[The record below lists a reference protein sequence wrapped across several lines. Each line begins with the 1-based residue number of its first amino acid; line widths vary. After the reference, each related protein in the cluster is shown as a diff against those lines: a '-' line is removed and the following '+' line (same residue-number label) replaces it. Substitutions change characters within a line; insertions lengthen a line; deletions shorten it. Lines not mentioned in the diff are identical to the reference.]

1 MSEFD
6 FLTAGEIETLAFA
19 SAKKEAAEA
28 RADVIEPVQTEL
40 QKGDAA
46 EFPVPIQP
54 EQAKEAGIPDQ
65 STVQEHRVPVFTQEE
80 QEKEKL
86 RAEFEAAPVLDSFDK
101 HGRIDLHNPITT
113 KLSTYKGVVICNAI
127 VKGDYSFIL
136 NPKLREKI
144 ENIGRVSS
152 DPERHRKSLALAA
165 YIFNMGLNNGQTV
178 GYVFDHIDE
187 YIQPGGFF
195 GNSGTVDGAYDHIR
209 NVMTLKPLDNDVT
222 DPFKDKF
229 WTKPVRET
237 KFAVWTSAMAENV
250 AAGVFEVP
258 AFFIGGNMKYNPI
271 CLGLGY
277 LYELGTP
284 GATQMQENMGMN
296 FAARQAARSREIED
310 WITTPA
316 RFYHEEGAAAVQI
329 LQQELGYDPDF
340 INKAWS
346 GEMGWGDFFA
356 NAGMQF
362 GIIAPKLY
370 VDLTLGVFTG
380 GASIF
385 ATSAAQAKYAYLREN
400 PQASEYE
407 ADSYGALMGAI
418 ELGTEAITLKMG
430 KGWLGKLSGTN
441 KDLMC
446 TSFGAALARTA
457 KNWGEEALSE
467 EAATFLGNVVDGLYG
482 QWDSEKS
489 FTQNLFSDFGAGTIY
504 SLPTS
509 LVFSAPDYINIKHN
523 QKLANLHAQTQQMI
537 QTLENQET
545 LSETENVLLKQLKMI
560 EDSGDYEALGKVL
573 DMAKTEQY
581 LREQRE
587 AAADAAPANTTTIT
601 GEDGSQAVQQTQFA
615 EDATA
620 EVLQTAAAEVQR
632 LQLKQMMPH
641 NPEDTEQAVLQEAGT
656 YGVPIQTTRAWTDEQ
671 VQILIERAG
680 IPQDIA
686 PGDRQKFIDRIKM
699 KWEAIWNPDGTITI
713 NTAVVRP
720 SRVPFV
726 VAHELL
732 VHEGLARVF
741 NPSAKKELMDTIWK
755 DFGETDLMKS
765 IVRRYGLRRSRTDEV
780 RQVYQEEMTD
790 PERREAAEEF
800 LAHLGETN
808 GVPLETIYTQ
818 NQDEIDAWARSK
830 KLQGSREHL
839 TREWMYETGY
849 RPERPGWLRQLISA
863 IRVWLRQHGFTKLVS
878 TLSDQDIQYILAKA
892 AKADLSKRRAR
903 NGEAARLALFD
914 DQDKSEQII
923 DALIKI
929 ANGEEEVTLSN
940 IRNDLEDYGGTNDI
954 TLIYGNEKKGL
965 YHIAYRRG
973 INVLFHV
980 LDAMA
985 SGQVTKHVAGN
996 QTLHIEKDGFEAIL
1010 ALTEFGNQK
1019 SWLLSG
1025 WEIGKPDAFSEVGT
1039 QSKATQSKPTF
1050 SRQELGAGLQN
1061 IISQNSQNFKPQNEN
1076 SSRNSV
1082 SPEADVTET
1091 APFKNWFGDS
1101 KVVDE
1106 SGKPLEVYH
1115 GTNWD
1120 GWEFDTEN
1128 GAFFSEKEDYAEE
1141 MAAQRGGSRIVKA
1154 YLSIRNPLVVKVPGN
1169 KMADPEF
1176 EARII
1181 AEAKSKGHDGVKLE
1195 TDTNNEIEKDVFW
1208 VAFEQNQIKSA
1219 TDNVGTF
1226 DPGNNDVRFSV
1237 APDEELEQTGE
1248 AIRFIY
1254 EGDKAIPIA
1263 EGFQFD
1269 KTKDMQEAMK
1279 EYILALRDSGKHFVI
1294 REDQVDVRFNQD
1306 SGDEFSNSSYT
1317 QKLRNY
1323 KSKLFKAKAKC
1334 VAAIGSI
1341 IENARNGRKEN
1352 ATEGHSQAAKNKKFR
1367 RYDVEFALPSGEK
1380 DVKVYTGELV
1390 VLLGKEGKTGTF
1402 YDITNIK
1409 YDRKAGNPLIRETPT
1424 GALPEEEGQ
1433 LRTHLPVGSNLPS
1446 SAENAS
1452 GGTGKTSEKINGG
1465 TDEYG
1470 DGVRFLLINLDLTED
1485 ERSLVNIM
1493 KALVS
1498 GQFNPDFDYAQRVKD
1513 VYGLE
1518 VSAEDAKFAAMVALR
1533 EKKADAQRAAREKAY
1548 AYFRSNNPLFEFIDD
1563 FAGGF
1568 HDFHIV
1574 PVNGKGEKFTGTFI
1588 APEYVRWSEKR
1599 PQGKNE
1605 SDKRYQKYLHDREEA
1620 LKKAKGYD
1628 SADLAEA
1635 YARKTGLDT
1644 VTVEQEIVEL
1654 FRDLKKPDILSAWK
1668 KYKDENLGMS
1678 RQEQEMLKKSQEDYF
1693 RNMAEDAAMEVLE
1706 AGQPV
1711 ITEDWIKQNRDVFE
1725 VLYEQL
1731 TGKKEAPYKLS
1742 KSDMESLNAAIV
1754 QDHGAGSVYFAARKE
1769 AREASRQEFEKRL
1782 AEFRQAVQARE
1793 VNTMNLQRELV
1804 DFIRKNLPGDLH
1816 GKYEKRIISLMKLKT
1831 DYKREEV
1838 FQNILSD
1845 MLEDSLNSKRHD
1857 LIKRITDMLERNKTK
1872 RTDKN
1877 VPYSPMGDRQQV
1889 LDRIFKIVRMSEG
1902 TVALS
1907 CGVHAER
1914 LEAIEKTLE
1923 GYSDDQDRAEEQIK
1937 LQQEKK
1943 EIERDLFYL
1952 EHYGNL
1958 SHKEIEEIDNSMK
1971 MLEKFIRK
1979 GRDEFKSRLDERAQ
1993 RTRVLRESL
2002 RMEMSRGSLSVP
2014 HKDSLDIREN
2024 KLYRYALNNLSLSQQ
2039 VRMFSRQEDDL
2050 KFHDSTHGKI
2060 LAMIEDS
2067 TQKEATFIRKGQ
2079 QRLDEVYKKLGI
2091 KNKIVLGKFLSSLEQ
2106 EQDTGIDI
2114 PMYVTVKKSAR
2125 DPKITYTS
2133 EAAGR
2138 QKLTGSF
2145 NVEHIRH
2152 LNELLEEGL
2161 QITSILRTGSL
2172 ENYRAIAEEIRSDL
2186 GVPLEGGFTVCLE
2199 HDGSFRILTGNG
2211 SGGITDHHFGRHQMT
2226 ATMQQRMA
2234 EEDALFPIDQYARA
2248 SIRARVEEYDA
2259 GMDTSYK
2266 PDTGDDIDNAAL
2278 AAAEKSERGDRVKA
2292 PHVMLLAAN
2301 PQNMVEG
2308 KKRLKISPAA
2318 AVQLLLEWEQ
2328 DNYKLNFD
2336 FYGFTEE
2343 KIAALKSWLE
2353 INHSGALKLGYA
2365 LRDLVF
2371 EQRGELDAAVF
2382 EKYGVHLPET
2392 KNFWYGD
2399 FSSNMADQIR
2409 DAGYGNPVGG
2419 LTVSANFLTGRKF
2432 HLQKPGT
2439 KTSFMNLFM
2448 MRQLETAHFIAYSQT
2463 IRDIRAIYNSSE
2475 VQNIMIREFGIDAL
2489 SEWRKGLEQLA
2500 SGGEISNFKT
2510 LQALANYIHEIFYP
2524 ANVALNLKSVC
2535 SQIAG
2540 GTAYALYV
2548 PPAQLIKRL
2557 PFNRND
2563 KKYRDFLET
2572 VMKSDYFL
2580 NRMNGSGFDP
2590 YMNTFLNPYS
2600 KKKVTPIKDSIIQKS
2615 MALTLWGDKVSST
2628 TFGYA
2633 AYSYFYDQAIKNGKT
2648 VAEAKQYALQMWER
2662 ATDETQQSGYTKDR
2676 NKFNTNPG
2684 ILRALTAYM
2693 TSPMQQFGLELSSIL
2708 RACKDPTKKNLTEA
2722 GRRILINHF
2731 VSTTIFNLIAS
2742 AFRHGFNFGDY
2753 LEDWEDYVRGWI
2765 LGQMDSLFLVGT
2777 VLTETFNLLT
2787 GNGLFHDEKSL
2798 LPMKENFVR
2807 DYRKIKSDI
2816 TGRSEV
2822 DWLDYLQASGDVMM
2836 SAGPA
2841 PSRLFGGALYITS
2854 REIRRARRWF
2864 EGDEDKERKKKKA
2877 AR

>member
-46 EFPVPIQP
+46 EFSVPIQP

-65 STVQEHRVPVFTQEE
+65 STVQEHRVPVFTPEE
-80 QEKEKL
+80 LKKEEL
-86 RAEFEAAPVLDSFDK
+86 RAKFEAAPVLDSFGK
-101 HGRIDLHNPITT
+101 HGRIDLHNPYTT
-113 KLSTYKGVVICNAI
+113 KFSSYKGTVICNAF
-127 VKGDYSFIL
+127 VKNDYSFIL

-165 YIFNMGLNNGQTV
+165 YIFNMGLNKEQTV

-370 VDLTLGVFTG
+370 VDLALGFFTG

-457 KNWGEEALSE
+457 KNCGGEALSE

-482 QWDSEKS
+482 QWDPEKS

-545 LSETENVLLKQLKMI
+545 LSETENVLLKLLKMI

-620 EVLQTAAAEVQR
+620 EALQTAAADVQR

-641 NPEDTEQAVLQEAGT
+641 NPEDTEQAVLQEAGA

-699 KWEAIWNPDGTITI
+699 KQKAIWNPDGTITI

-720 SRVPFV
+720 SSVPFV

-780 RQVYQEEMTD
+780 GEVYQEEMTD

-818 NQDEIDAWARSK
+818 NQDEIDAWASSK

-903 NGEAARLALFD
+903 NGEAARADFRKNRAAASIPKGGSRLSIADRDRTLQAL
-914 DQDKSEQII
+914 E
-923 DALIKI
+923 
-929 ANGEEEVTLSN
+929 GV
-940 IRNDLEDYGGTNDI
+940 DL
-954 TLIYGNEKKGL
+954 
-965 YHIAYRRG
+965 
-973 INVLFHV
+973 
-980 LDAMA
+980 
-985 SGQVTKHVAGN
+985 
-996 QTLHIEKDGFEAIL
+996 
-1010 ALTEFGNQK
+1010 
-1019 SWLLSG
+1019 
-1025 WEIGKPDAFSEVGT
+1025 
-1039 QSKATQSKPTF
+1039 
-1050 SRQELGAGLQN
+1050 RQELKRVWEAKLKTGEYRMKDPAHQELAISGALKFFEMFARKEITLSDGRIVYFMPDSRSFERTDDVTAWCEYCFHAVTSSGSRKFAKGYRERLYNPDKHKNLHN
-1061 IISQNSQNFKPQNEN
+1061 IDTIIRDEKTFAAFHEDPQDDAIIFTGTTSDGQTVEIITKLDKYGNINADLVEVTALISGKNKVVPPPKPLTEVVEAVANRHQEAGYLPSTKDNLPSTAENASGEFEN
-1076 SSRNSV
+1076 SSRNSI
-1082 SPEADVTET
+1082 SPDAEYLSAVEQ
-1091 APFKNWFGDS
+1091 GDM
-1101 KVVDE
+1101 E
-1106 SGKPLEVYH
+1106 
-1115 GTNWD
+1115 
-1120 GWEFDTEN
+1120 
-1128 GAFFSEKEDYAEE
+1128 
-1141 MAAQRGGSRIVKA
+1141 AAQRMVEEAARAKGYSADDDWRLGHRAPNSRLVAEDPDGPTQRITDWKKVVPEDYFDHPDWYTSSPEERESFFALKRALDLYEQRKAEGRGREKYVGLRVYRAVDKTVNSKESEFRNGDWVTPSKTYAEMEGEGNPDGSRIIMHWV
-1154 YLSIRNPLVVKVPGN
+1154 PLEHLYWNG
-1169 KMADPEF
+1169 DS
-1176 EARII
+1176 I
-1181 AEAKSKGHDGVKLE
+1181 AELGYDDGKNYAYADTKNNRKLLDPVTYDDEGIVIPLSKRFNKRSD
-1195 TDTNNEIEKDVFW
+1195 
-1208 VAFEQNQIKSA
+1208 
-1219 TDNVGTF
+1219 
-1226 DPGNNDVRFSV
+1226 DVR
-1237 APDEELEQTGE
+1237 
-1248 AIRFIY
+1248 
-1254 EGDKAIPIA
+1254 
-1263 EGFQFD
+1263 
-1269 KTKDMQEAMK
+1269 
-1279 EYILALRDSGKHFVI
+1279 
-1294 REDQVDVRFNQD
+1294 
-1306 SGDEFSNSSYT
+1306 SS
-1317 QKLRNY
+1317 
-1323 KSKLFKAKAKC
+1323 
-1334 VAAIGSI
+1334 
-1341 IENARNGRKEN
+1341 
-1352 ATEGHSQAAKNKKFR
+1352 
-1367 RYDVEFALPSGEK
+1367 
-1380 DVKVYTGELV
+1380 
-1390 VLLGKEGKTGTF
+1390 
-1402 YDITNIK
+1402 
-1409 YDRKAGNPLIRETPT
+1409 
-1424 GALPEEEGQ
+1424 
-1433 LRTHLPVGSNLPS
+1433 
-1446 SAENAS
+1446 
-1452 GGTGKTSEKINGG
+1452 
-1465 TDEYG
+1465 
-1470 DGVRFLLINLDLTED
+1470 LINLELTED

-1493 KALVS
+1493 KVLVS
-1498 GQFNPDFDYAQRVKD
+1498 GQFDPDFDYAQRVKD

-1588 APEYVRWSEKR
+1588 SPEYVKWSEKR
-1599 PQGKNE
+1599 PHGKNE
-1605 SDKRYQKYLHDREEA
+1605 SDKQYQNYLQKREEA
-1620 LKKAKGYD
+1620 LKRAKGYN

-1668 KYKDENLGMS
+1668 SYKDENLGMS

-1793 VNTMNLQRELV
+1793 VNAMNLQRELV

-1907 CGVHAER
+1907 RGVHAER

-2079 QRLDEVYKKLGI
+2079 QRLDEVYTKLGI

-2114 PMYVTVKKSAR
+2114 PVYVTVKKSAR
-2125 DPKITYTS
+2125 DPEITYTS

-2186 GVPLEGGFTVCLE
+2186 GVPLEGGFTICLE
-2199 HDGSFRILTGNG
+2199 NDGSFRVLTGNE
-2211 SGGITDHHFGRHQMT
+2211 SGGTTDHHFGRHQMT

-2234 EEDALFPIDQYARA
+2234 EENALFPIDQYARA

-2308 KKRLKISPAA
+2308 RKRLKISPAA

-2489 SEWRKGLEQLA
+2489 LEWKKGLEQLA

-2548 PPAQLIKRL
+2548 PPAQLLKRL
-2557 PFNRND
+2557 PFNRNN

-2615 MALTLWGDKVSST
+2615 MALPLWGDKVSST

-2787 GNGLFHDEKSL
+2787 GNGLFNDEKSL

-2807 DYRKIKSDI
+2807 DFRKIKSDI

>member
-1 MSEFD
+1 
-6 FLTAGEIETLAFA
+6 
-19 SAKKEAAEA
+19 
-28 RADVIEPVQTEL
+28 
-40 QKGDAA
+40 
-46 EFPVPIQP
+46 
-54 EQAKEAGIPDQ
+54 
-65 STVQEHRVPVFTQEE
+65 
-80 QEKEKL
+80 
-86 RAEFEAAPVLDSFDK
+86 
-101 HGRIDLHNPITT
+101 
-113 KLSTYKGVVICNAI
+113 
-127 VKGDYSFIL
+127 
-136 NPKLREKI
+136 
-144 ENIGRVSS
+144 
-152 DPERHRKSLALAA
+152 
-165 YIFNMGLNNGQTV
+165 
-178 GYVFDHIDE
+178 
-187 YIQPGGFF
+187 
-195 GNSGTVDGAYDHIR
+195 
-209 NVMTLKPLDNDVT
+209 
-222 DPFKDKF
+222 
-229 WTKPVRET
+229 
-237 KFAVWTSAMAENV
+237 
-250 AAGVFEVP
+250 
-258 AFFIGGNMKYNPI
+258 MK
-271 CLGLGY
+271 
-277 LYELGTP
+277 
-284 GATQMQENMGMN
+284 
-296 FAARQAARSREIED
+296 
-310 WITTPA
+310 
-316 RFYHEEGAAAVQI
+316 V
-329 LQQELGYDPDF
+329 
-340 INKAWS
+340 
-346 GEMGWGDFFA
+346 
-356 NAGMQF
+356 
-362 GIIAPKLY
+362 
-370 VDLTLGVFTG
+370 
-380 GASIF
+380 
-385 ATSAAQAKYAYLREN
+385 
-400 PQASEYE
+400 
-407 ADSYGALMGAI
+407 
-418 ELGTEAITLKMG
+418 
-430 KGWLGKLSGTN
+430 
-441 KDLMC
+441 
-446 TSFGAALARTA
+446 
-457 KNWGEEALSE
+457 
-467 EAATFLGNVVDGLYG
+467 
-482 QWDSEKS
+482 
-489 FTQNLFSDFGAGTIY
+489 
-504 SLPTS
+504 
-509 LVFSAPDYINIKHN
+509 
-523 QKLANLHAQTQQMI
+523 
-537 QTLENQET
+537 
-545 LSETENVLLKQLKMI
+545 
-560 EDSGDYEALGKVL
+560 
-573 DMAKTEQY
+573 
-581 LREQRE
+581 
-587 AAADAAPANTTTIT
+587 
-601 GEDGSQAVQQTQFA
+601 
-615 EDATA
+615 
-620 EVLQTAAAEVQR
+620 
-632 LQLKQMMPH
+632 
-641 NPEDTEQAVLQEAGT
+641 
-656 YGVPIQTTRAWTDEQ
+656 
-671 VQILIERAG
+671 
-680 IPQDIA
+680 
-686 PGDRQKFIDRIKM
+686 
-699 KWEAIWNPDGTITI
+699 
-713 NTAVVRP
+713 
-720 SRVPFV
+720 
-726 VAHELL
+726 
-732 VHEGLARVF
+732 
-741 NPSAKKELMDTIWK
+741 
-755 DFGETDLMKS
+755 
-765 IVRRYGLRRSRTDEV
+765 
-780 RQVYQEEMTD
+780 
-790 PERREAAEEF
+790 
-800 LAHLGETN
+800 
-808 GVPLETIYTQ
+808 
-818 NQDEIDAWARSK
+818 
-830 KLQGSREHL
+830 
-839 TREWMYETGY
+839 
-849 RPERPGWLRQLISA
+849 
-863 IRVWLRQHGFTKLVS
+863 
-878 TLSDQDIQYILAKA
+878 
-892 AKADLSKRRAR
+892 
-903 NGEAARLALFD
+903 
-914 DQDKSEQII
+914 
-923 DALIKI
+923 
-929 ANGEEEVTLSN
+929 
-940 IRNDLEDYGGTNDI
+940 
-954 TLIYGNEKKGL
+954 
-965 YHIAYRRG
+965 
-973 INVLFHV
+973 
-980 LDAMA
+980 
-985 SGQVTKHVAGN
+985 
-996 QTLHIEKDGFEAIL
+996 
-1010 ALTEFGNQK
+1010 
-1019 SWLLSG
+1019 
-1025 WEIGKPDAFSEVGT
+1025 
-1039 QSKATQSKPTF
+1039 
-1050 SRQELGAGLQN
+1050 
-1061 IISQNSQNFKPQNEN
+1061 
-1076 SSRNSV
+1076 
-1082 SPEADVTET
+1082 
-1091 APFKNWFGDS
+1091 
-1101 KVVDE
+1101 
-1106 SGKPLEVYH
+1106 
-1115 GTNWD
+1115 
-1120 GWEFDTEN
+1120 
-1128 GAFFSEKEDYAEE
+1128 
-1141 MAAQRGGSRIVKA
+1141 
-1154 YLSIRNPLVVKVPGN
+1154 
-1169 KMADPEF
+1169 
-1176 EARII
+1176 
-1181 AEAKSKGHDGVKLE
+1181 
-1195 TDTNNEIEKDVFW
+1195 
-1208 VAFEQNQIKSA
+1208 
-1219 TDNVGTF
+1219 
-1226 DPGNNDVRFSV
+1226 
-1237 APDEELEQTGE
+1237 
-1248 AIRFIY
+1248 
-1254 EGDKAIPIA
+1254 
-1263 EGFQFD
+1263 
-1269 KTKDMQEAMK
+1269 
-1279 EYILALRDSGKHFVI
+1279 
-1294 REDQVDVRFNQD
+1294 
-1306 SGDEFSNSSYT
+1306 
-1317 QKLRNY
+1317 
-1323 KSKLFKAKAKC
+1323 
-1334 VAAIGSI
+1334 
-1341 IENARNGRKEN
+1341 
-1352 ATEGHSQAAKNKKFR
+1352 
-1367 RYDVEFALPSGEK
+1367 
-1380 DVKVYTGELV
+1380 
-1390 VLLGKEGKTGTF
+1390 
-1402 YDITNIK
+1402 
-1409 YDRKAGNPLIRETPT
+1409 
-1424 GALPEEEGQ
+1424 
-1433 LRTHLPVGSNLPS
+1433 
-1446 SAENAS
+1446 
-1452 GGTGKTSEKINGG
+1452 
-1465 TDEYG
+1465 
-1470 DGVRFLLINLDLTED
+1470 
-1485 ERSLVNIM
+1485 
-1493 KALVS
+1493 LVS
-1498 GQFNPDFDYAQRVKD
+1498 GQFDPDFDYAQRVKD

-1518 VSAEDAKFAAMVALR
+1518 VSAKDAKFAAMVALR

-1588 APEYVRWSEKR
+1588 SPEYVKWSEKR

-1782 AEFRQAVQARE
+1782 SEFRQAVQARE

-1907 CGVHAER
+1907 RGVHAER

-2039 VRMFSRQEDDL
+2039 VRMFSRQEDDV

-2199 HDGSFRILTGNG
+2199 NDGSFRVLTGNE
-2211 SGGITDHHFGRHQMT
+2211 SGGTTDHHFGRHQMT

-2489 SEWRKGLEQLA
+2489 SEWKKGLEQLA
-2500 SGGEISNFKT
+2500 SGGEISKFKT
-2510 LQALANYIHEIFYP
+2510 LQDLANYIHEIFYP

-2557 PFNRND
+2557 PFNRNN

-2787 GNGLFHDEKSL
+2787 GDGLFNNEKSI